1 MDCCYMKKIFS
12 TFVLFASLLAFAG
25 CGGSIPFSE
34 LHDTLKN
41 NVETKG
47 PYKVGDYY
55 NENGKRG
62 VVFYIEASGKHGKI
76 VSLTES
82 GNALQW
88 SSNEIEQTK
97 LIGANSETDGAY
109 NMSVVKKI
117 SNWQSKYPAFKWC
130 ADLGEGWYLP
140 AIKEL
145 EIFTYYNDIRNAVNR
160 TLADKD
166 GNEIP
171 DIGTACWYW
180 SSTEKNYLHGSTHF
194 SAWRISMSNGS
205 DDCAYKYLNYY
216 VRAVAAF

>member
-1 MDCCYMKKIFS
+1 MKKIFS
-12 TFVLFASLLAFAG
+12 TFVFFASLLAFAG
-25 CGGSIPFSE
+25 CGESIPFSE
-34 LHDTLKN
+34 LHDTVKN
-41 NVETKG
+41 NAETKG

-55 NENGKRG
+55 NKDGKKG

-88 SSNEIEQTK
+88 SLGVTEQEK

-109 NMSVVKKI
+109 NMSVVKTI

-140 AIKEL
+140 AIEEL
-145 EIFTYYNDIRNAVNR
+145 KLFTINDTIRNAVNR

-166 GNEIP
+166 GTKIP

-180 SSTEKNYLHGSTHF
+180 SSTEESYQYSSVYF
-194 SAWRISMSNGS
+194 CAWYVNMHNGDTYDSNKSNG
-205 DDCAYKYLNYY
+205 NY

>member
-1 MDCCYMKKIFS
+1 MKKIFS

-25 CGGSIPFSE
+25 CGKNMPFSQ
-34 LHDTLKN
+34 LHDALKN

-47 PYKVGDYY
+47 PYNVGDYY
-55 NENGKRG
+55 NENGKKG

-88 SSNEIEQTK
+88 SSDDYEQKK

-140 AIKEL
+140 AIEEL
-145 EIFTYYNDIRNAVNR
+145 KLFTINDTIRNAVNQ

-166 GNEIP
+166 GAGIQ

-180 SSTEKNYLHGSTHF
+180 SSTEYN
-194 SAWRISMSNGS
+194 
-205 DDCAYKYLNYY
+205 YKYGEMFCAWYVYVYFGDTSYYNSKYYYGY
-216 VRAVAAF
+216 VRAISAF

>member
-1 MDCCYMKKIFS
+1 MKKIFS
-12 TFVLFASLLAFAG
+12 TVVLFASLLAFAG
-25 CGGSIPFSE
+25 CGKNIPFSE

-55 NENGKRG
+55 NENGKKG
-62 VVFYIEASGKHGKI
+62 VVFWVDASGKYGSHGKI

-82 GNALQW
+82 GTLQW
-88 SSNEIEQTK
+88 SSDDYEQTK
-97 LIGANSETDGAY
+97 LIGAKSETDGAY

-140 AIKEL
+140 AINEL
-145 EIFTYYNDIRNAVNR
+145 KMFTCDNDIRNAVNQ

-166 GNEIP
+166 GTKIP
-171 DIGTACWYW
+171 DIGTEHWYW
-180 SSTEKNYLHGSTHF
+180 SSTEENYLHGSTEF
-194 SAWRISMSNGS
+194 CAWHVHMYSGDTDYR
-205 DDCAYKYLNYY
+205 YKGGYYY
-216 VRAVAAF
+216 VRAVSAF

>member
-1 MDCCYMKKIFS
+1 MKKIFS
-12 TFVLFASLLAFAG
+12 SFVFFASLLAFAG
-25 CGGSIPFSE
+25 CGESIPFSE

-55 NENGKRG
+55 NENGKKG

-76 VSLTES
+76 VSLTEP

-88 SSNEIEQTK
+88 LSDDYEQK
-97 LIGANSETDGAY
+97 RLIGANSETDGAY

-140 AIKEL
+140 AIEEL
-145 EIFTYYNDIRNAVNR
+145 KLFTINDTIRNAVNQ

-166 GNEIP
+166 GTKIP

-180 SSTEKNYLHGSTHF
+180 SSTEENYLHGSTDF

-205 DDCAYKYLNYY
+205 DDFAYKYLNYD